1 MEDLTKPEVCWFDDR
16 AAELIISWGQKA
28 IEYEIATELV
38 TNLMIET
45 FSTRRMMELAGNEIR
60 FYLRRSLSTDD
71 QEVLN
76 LSEEFIGTRNQSPE
90 QKGIVKK
97 RTAIINRI
105 RRLFK
110 RLLDECFPSAIPM
123 MAVEYKESPAKS
135 DSSPTKSEHSVGAD
149 LSEKIGEICDGIG
162 EVQKKLQKPVEQ
174 ATVELS
180 AGEKHL
186 LNHQQATRAF
196 FLKKKEEKSKEQAT
210 RSRWNKSS
218 FEKATEQD
226 LFETPLEMTNLLSDI
241 LPTLVG
247 KKVLEPCHGNGAITD
262 YLRSSGMDV
271 MARDK
276 YTMVESHDFLTE
288 PIPDEIDVVITNPP
302 FNQKYEFLTKLS
314 AWGKMFILLL
324 PVESLFTKKGFPVF
338 QSFPFGM
345 IIFNGKSSFLH
356 AGKQRQV
363 SGCAWFLCRMP
374 DAERKFIIKELG
386 NAGDEEL
393 GSEDTEGDDED
404 DEDEDDEDEEY
415 VAWKNTKI

>member
-60 FYLRRSLSTDD
+60 FYLRRSLSTED

-76 LSEEFIGTRNQSPE
+76 ISEEFIGTRNQSPE

-135 DSSPTKSEHSVGAD
+135 DSSPTKSDLETPSKSEHSVGAD

-162 EVQKKLQKPVEQ
+162 EVRQKLQNPVP
-174 ATVELS
+174 V
-180 AGEKHL
+180 
-186 LNHQQATRAF
+186 
-196 FLKKKEEKSKEQAT
+196 EQAT
-210 RSRWNKSS
+210 RSRWQKSS